1 MKFMAT
7 WKLPPGNQAVTA
19 ERFLS
24 AGAPM
29 PDGLTMLGRW
39 HAPGSTSGF
48 LLVEADDLT
57 PLATHMAEWGGL
69 LELQVTPV
77 LEDTEAGEAM
87 AKGTG

>member
-7 WKLPPGNQAVTA
+7 WKMPPDSQLTA
-19 ERFLS
+19 KERFLS

-29 PDGLTMLGRW
+29 PEGLKMLGRW

-57 PLATHMAEWGGL
+57 PLATHMVEWGDL

-77 LEDTEAGEAM
+77 LEDAEAGEAM
-87 AKGTG
+87 AKGKS